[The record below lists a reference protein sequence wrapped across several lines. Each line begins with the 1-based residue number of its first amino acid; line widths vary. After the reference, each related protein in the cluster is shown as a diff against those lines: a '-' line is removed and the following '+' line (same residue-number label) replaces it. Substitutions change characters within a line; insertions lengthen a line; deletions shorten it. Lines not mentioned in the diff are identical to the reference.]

1 MTAGDTITITVPT
14 SGIDPDGDLTYV
26 AGIVGQDGDS
36 VDLSLGR
43 VTSFG
48 ATTVKYEAYP
58 RSAGTEV
65 IRYVVRDR
73 FGATSEAFIRVGV
86 VQPGDPQP
94 PIAVLDDIVAAPGR
108 SVNADVLANDLISPD
123 DEVTLTDLSQD
134 QRARSARA
142 VHQARRQHVP
152 GRRTRGG
159 PGQGPLVC
167 HHGRPLRPLPGDAD
181 GPRPEGVQQPAD
193 RHRRHRGP
201 QGGGDVHD
209 RRRPRQRPR
218 RRRRPEHPA
227 ARRRRR

>member
-1 MTAGDTITITVPT
+1 MVRYIPDVAPITTDDVVTLEYATYPEGSPDRAVTGADRRTVKPLPTPTTPNQPPTARSFSASVTAGDTITITVPT

-86 VQPGDPQP
+86 VHR
-94 PIAVLDDIVAAPGR
+94 ATR
-108 SVNADVLANDLISPD
+108 SPRSPSS
-123 DEVTLTDLSQD
+123 TTS
-134 QRARSARA
+134 S
-142 VHQARRQHVP
+142 
-152 GRRTRGG
+152 
-159 PGQGPLVC
+159 
-167 HHGRPLRPLPGDAD
+167 
-181 GPRPEGVQQPAD
+181 
-193 RHRRHRGP
+193 
-201 QGGGDVHD
+201 
-209 RRRPRQRPR
+209 RRRDDR
-218 RRRRPEHPA
+218 
-227 ARRRRR
+227 